1 MALSATLGVSSNMA
15 LSGQKLDF
23 TLTIANPAG
32 GTAVSITSVAPYV
45 SPSGAAYN
53 LGRPII
59 STPEAPFYLAAGSSL
74 VLQWGE
80 AFFCNQVSPAQSNTP
95 TGSFLITCG
104 VLVRDSSGTQ
114 TASPTVTVSVFP
126 ALGVNT
132 GTATALPP
140 GGAAYFNA
148 NFDSALLSAVRA
160 A

>member
-1 MALSATLGVSSNMA
+1 MALSATLGVSTNMA
-15 LSGQKLDF
+15 LSGQKVDF
-23 TLTIANPAG
+23 VLTISNPAG

-45 SPSGAAYN
+45 SPAGAAYN
-53 LGRPII
+53 LGRPVI

-132 GTATALPP
+132 GTATSLPP
-140 GGAAYFNA
+140 GGAAFASA
-148 NFDSALLSAVRA
+148 NYDSGLIAALH
-160 A
+160 